1 MRTHQAGV
9 GFVLHI
15 ADQNPVFDQYSAASF
30 VAFVVDIERTASVG
44 NISLVND
51 SNAFGGHTLADS
63 AGENAG
69 FFAVEIAFQTMSN
82 RFVQQ
87 HARPA
92 VAQND
97 GHLAGRRRTG
107 LKIGQGLFDGGID
120 KPTNQVFIEIR
131 QIITPAAARAALLA
145 TLALLGNDGNVH
157 AHHRADVGSVFTVQT
172 GDVHHVVFAGQT
184 GHHLHDTRIGGFGQR
199 FNFVQQRDFGGRT
212 EAGNRV
218 NRHMDMLAVGR
229 CRHFDAGF
237 ATGRTNHAHCFSR
250 AVDRINTQAVG
261 VGKSGFITR
270 YGTHAHALIDLE
282 AARFDDAFFQMPT
295 FMGSALTIDVGII
308 DMVGADN
315 AQALGEQIGG
325 KMVGF
330 EQISLYRGVGL
341 LHNFS
346 DGPTSRQS

>member
-15 ADQNPVFDQYSAASF
+15 ADQNPVFNQYGAASF

-44 NISLVND
+44 NIALIHNCH
-51 SNAFGGHTLADS
+51 AFSSHAFANS

-69 FFAVEIAFQTMSN
+69 FFAVEIAFQTMSD

-107 LKIGQGLFDGGID
+107 FEIGQGLFDGGID
-120 KPTNQVFIEIR
+120 KPMHQVFIEIR
-131 QIITPAAARAALLA
+131 QIITPATACTALLA
-145 TLALLGNDGNVH
+145 TLALLGNDGYIH

-172 GDVHHVVFAGQT
+172 GDVHHVVFASQT

-199 FNFVQQRDFGGRT
+199 FDFVQQGDFGSGIET
-212 EAGNRV
+212 GNRV
-218 NRHMDMLAVGR
+218 NRHMDRLAVGR
-229 CRHFDAGF
+229 CRHFDTGLA
-237 ATGRTNHAHCFSR
+237 AGRTNHANCFGR
-250 AVDRINTQAVG
+250 AVDRIDTQAVG
-261 VGKSGFITR
+261 VGKSGFIAR
-270 YGTHAHALIDLE
+270 NGTHAHALIDLE
-282 AARFDDAFFQMPT
+282 ATRFDDAFFQMPT
-295 FMGSALTIDVGII
+295 FIGSALTIDVGII
-308 DMVGADN
+308 DIVGADN

-330 EQISLYRGVGL
+330 EQISLYGGVGL
-341 LHNFS
+341 LHNFL